1 MPPATR
7 RRPQGVSAAE
17 VATKT
22 RSGRG
27 EDGGPWPSRVRN
39 AFCCAKVSGM
49 PVTTAEKVQAL
60 SRDFGSQRR
69 LAELLDV
76 SPAQVTRW
84 RRGQGID
91 ELNAERVDLLELVM
105 SNLLRLYPLAVAER
119 WLVGLN
125 PSLGDRRPLDLIRR
139 GQARELLDAIAT
151 ERAGSFA

>member
-1 MPPATR
+1 
-7 RRPQGVSAAE
+7 
-17 VATKT
+17 
-22 RSGRG
+22 
-27 EDGGPWPSRVRN
+27 
-39 AFCCAKVSGM
+39 M
-49 PVTTAEKVQAL
+49 PVTTAQKVQAL

-105 SNLLRLYPLAVAER
+105 SNLLRLYPTTVAER
-119 WLVGLN
+119 WLIGLN

-139 GQARELLDAIAT
+139 GQAHELLDAIAT

>member
-1 MPPATR
+1 
-7 RRPQGVSAAE
+7 
-17 VATKT
+17 
-22 RSGRG
+22 
-27 EDGGPWPSRVRN
+27 
-39 AFCCAKVSGM
+39 M

-105 SNLLRLYPLAVAER
+105 SNLLRVYPLVAAER

-139 GQARELLDAIAT
+139 GQAHELLDAIAT

>member
-1 MPPATR
+1 
-7 RRPQGVSAAE
+7 
-17 VATKT
+17 
-22 RSGRG
+22 
-27 EDGGPWPSRVRN
+27 
-39 AFCCAKVSGM
+39 M

-69 LAELLDV
+69 LAELLGV

-105 SNLLRLYPLAVAER
+105 ANLLRLYPMAAAER
-119 WLVGLN
+119 WLLGLN
-125 PSLGDRRPLDLIRR
+125 PALGDRRPLDLIRR
-139 GQARELLDAIAT
+139 GQARELLDAIAA

>member
-1 MPPATR
+1 
-7 RRPQGVSAAE
+7 
-17 VATKT
+17 
-22 RSGRG
+22 
-27 EDGGPWPSRVRN
+27 
-39 AFCCAKVSGM
+39 M

-69 LAELLDV
+69 LAELLGV

-91 ELNAERVDLLELVM
+91 ALGVELLELVM
-105 SNLLRLYPLAVAER
+105 SNLLRLYPITAAER
-119 WLVGLN
+119 WLLGLN